1 LTCLAGIAIL
11 AFLQG
16 TSCAAGPSTG
26 SFPPVETAPKTSP
39 SPPPPRSG
47 DQLPPKTKPDRVCE
61 FTGVEKIVAVGD
73 LHGAYEAFVE
83 ILKGTGVVE
92 DVGGDLH
99 WAAGQTHLV
108 QMGDVLDRGTEPRK
122 ILDLIALLEGE
133 ALVAGGR
140 VHMLIGNHEEL
151 NIMEL
156 SLEVTGGVSV
166 EQFKQFLPD
175 KYVAQKEK
183 QFLKAAGPN
192 GDTAPSWKKL
202 MSDPDAQEVYYRE
215 FNESYGRWIARHN
228 AVVKINDVVFVHGG
242 LSEAYSNYSCGRL
255 NSILTSEM
263 ERWIRGE
270 RDFPLRLLHN
280 EQGPLWHR
288 DLAVGEE
295 PILKEEVDRILKNLG
310 ARAIVIAH
318 TPTTES
324 ITLNG
329 LDRFGGKVWM
339 IDTGIWMETGGALSA
354 LIIENGIFHIWSPKD
369 RTAGRDPSEK
379 QGGER

>member
-1 LTCLAGIAIL
+1 
-11 AFLQG
+11 
-16 TSCAAGPSTG
+16 
-26 SFPPVETAPKTSP
+26 
-39 SPPPPRSG
+39 
-47 DQLPPKTKPDRVCE
+47 
-61 FTGVEKIVAVGD
+61 
-73 LHGAYEAFVE
+73 
-83 ILKGTGVVE
+83 
-92 DVGGDLH
+92 
-99 WAAGQTHLV
+99 
-108 QMGDVLDRGTEPRK
+108 MGDVLDRGREPKK
-122 ILDLIALLEGE
+122 ILDLIAFLEGE

-151 NIMEL
+151 NIMGL
-156 SLEVTGGVSV
+156 SLEVPGGVSV

-202 MSDPDAQEVYYRE
+202 MSDPDAQGVYYRE

-270 RDFPLRLLHN
+270 RDFPRRLLHN
-280 EQGPLWHR
+280 EQGPLWYR
-288 DLAVGEE
+288 QLAIGEE
-295 PILKEEVDRILKNLG
+295 PILKDEVDRILKNLG
-310 ARAIVIAH
+310 ARAVVIAH
-318 TPTTES
+318 TPTTGS
-324 ITLNG
+324 ISLNG

-354 LIIENGIFHIWSPKD
+354 LIIENGNFRVWSPKD
-369 RTAGRDPSEK
+369 RPAGRDPSEK
-379 QGGER
+379 QGGVR